1 MVMRPLLAASLLGL
15 SLLLSTGCGDTKTPD
30 QTSQATPQNTPQPQA
45 TVAIQNESPQPGPAE
60 ATKPDAPQPIKR
72 PEVAKMGKDPFVNP
86 FKPGSKPPDVSQN
99 NPPPTRQEANG
110 PSTVT
115 TNPQQQ
121 PDKTAGV
128 EIPEP
133 EFEVR
138 GLVRSGGGMMA
149 LLSDKEKTRIVQAG
163 QSVGEYR
170 VSAIDNRGVTV
181 TRGGQKFRVKM
192 KNEFGL

>member
-1 MVMRPLLAASLLGL
+1 MVMRPLLAASLLGI

-30 QTSQATPQNTPQPQA
+30 QTTQATPQNTPQPQA
-45 TVAIQNESPQPGPAE
+45 TVAIENESPQPGPAE

-72 PEVAKMGKDPFVNP
+72 PEMAKLGKDPFVNP
-86 FKPGSKPPDVSQN
+86 FKPGSRPPDVSLPVPDREGSKPPALVTN
-99 NPPPTRQEANG
+99 NPQTA
-110 PSTVT
+110 
-115 TNPQQQ
+115 

-138 GLVRSGGGMMA
+138 GLVRSGTGMMA
-149 LLSDKEKTRIVQAG
+149 LLSDKEKTRIVQTG
-163 QSVGEYR
+163 QTVGEYR
-170 VSAIDNRGVTV
+170 VAGIDNRGVTV